1 MDEIVNCHTHGE
13 QAATL
18 VCQHIARAHESDASM
33 GFFWSR
39 DEKNNFPDAWCRDCS
54 KQLLATNEWSDAT
67 VKAASFKIIC
77 SQCYLDL
84 RRMIYA
90 K

>member
-1 MDEIVNCHTHGE
+1 MNEIVNCNVHGE

-18 VCQHIARAHESDASM
+18 VCQHIARANEVEASI
-33 GFFWSR
+33 GFYWSKD
-39 DEKNNFPDAWCRDCS
+39 DENVFPDAWCRDCNE
-54 KQLLATNEWSDAT
+54 QLLATDEWNDKM
-67 VKAASFKIIC
+67 VKAASFKVIC

-84 RRMIYA
+84 RRIVCG

>member
-1 MDEIVNCHTHGE
+1 MDEIVNCHSHGE
-13 QAATL
+13 QAVTL
-18 VCQHIARAHESDASM
+18 VCQHIARANESDASI

-39 DEKNNFPDAWCRDCS
+39 DDENVFPDAWCRDCNE
-54 KQLLATNEWSDAT
+54 QLLAADEWNDAME
-67 VKAASFKIIC
+67 KAASLKIIC

-84 RRMIYA
+84 RRMIYG